1 MAGAVS
7 HLVYA
12 ANDPFEQDRHVR
24 ILAEV
29 LDVPESTL
37 KARIDSPRPQRAVRR
52 TRRPDA
58 AAATPFKQLERDNL
72 EEYCLALLLQ
82 NPDLSNKAEGLR
94 SEMFQRVENR
104 ELFTNWLRGIT
115 IELLDEGIR
124 SHLDYLTAKPLP
136 PAERKEKEAA
146 LSQCVLRLQERRLRQ
161 LKVEEGLRLSDVDP
175 ADFNRFEEEILKINS
190 DMEALFRARSV

>member
-12 ANDPFEQDRHVR
+12 ADDPFEQDRHVR
-24 ILAEV
+24 VLAEV

-52 TRRPDA
+52 PRRPDA

-82 NPDLSNKAEGLR
+82 NPDMSDMAEGLR

-124 SHLDYLTAKPLP
+124 SHLDYLTGKSLP
-136 PAERKEKEAA
+136 PADRKGKEAD
-146 LSQCVLRLQERRLRQ
+146 LSQCVQRLQERRLRQ